1 MRRVC
6 IASAL
11 LLFACAVAGAGE
23 QQPKAV
29 VELFTSQG
37 CSSCPPAD
45 GVLAQMAGD
54 PEVVALS
61 LPVDY
66 WDYLGW
72 KDTLARPG
80 FSKRQKAYADQRGD
94 RQVYTPQA
102 VINGVVHVL
111 GSDRQAIEQAAASS
125 RAKGVMSVPVV
136 LSEADQQI
144 RIEVGEAPAGWAGT
158 VWLLPITRQA
168 AVTIGRGENK
178 DRSVVYCNVVR
189 TMTKV
194 GEWTGQ
200 ASRFEVPL
208 SAAQVAS
215 ADSYAVLLQAGSLE
229 RPGAILGAAIKAQ
242 ER

>member
-1 MRRVC
+1 MRRFTTV
-6 IASAL
+6 SAL
-11 LLFACAVAGAGE
+11 LIFSCSVAWAGE
-23 QQPKAV
+23 QRPRAV
-29 VELFTSQG
+29 IELFTSQG

-45 GVLAQMAGD
+45 RVLADMAGD
-54 PEVVALS
+54 GDVIALS

-111 GSDRQAIEQAAASS
+111 GSDRDAIEAAASSS
-125 RAKGVMSVPVV
+125 RAKGVMSVPVSV
-136 LSEADQQI
+136 SELGE
-144 RIEVGEAPAGWAGT
+144 RIHIEIGEAPAGWSGT
-158 VWLLPITRQA
+158 VWLLPVTRRA
-168 AVTIGRGENK
+168 PVTIGRGENK

-189 TMTKV
+189 SITKV
-194 GEWTGQ
+194 GEWTGE
-200 ASRFEVPL
+200 AKGFDVPV

-229 RPGAILGAAIKAQ
+229 RPGAVLGAAMKAQ
-242 ER
+242 